1 MVNGTHW
8 AKPFFVLNLENVLS
22 GNSNEHKSAVY
33 HVYVIILFNI
43 VLSHY
48 IYYCAFLRTS
58 LFFQEKKGIQTKW
71 RLNYQKLYLLQWPLE
86 ARSKSKSISVDFSVK
101 STNLTALK
109 SMFTLS
115 PFITSLHRVILFLWI
130 EEF

>member
-22 GNSNEHKSAVY
+22 GNSNEHKSAVC

-43 VLSHY
+43 VLLHY
-48 IYYCAFLRTS
+48 INYCAFLRTS
-58 LFFQEKKGIQTKW
+58 LFFQEKKKGIQTKW

-86 ARSKSKSISVDFSVK
+86 ACSKSKSVSIDFNVK
-101 STNLTALK
+101 
-109 SMFTLS
+109 
-115 PFITSLHRVILFLWI
+115 
-130 EEF
+130 

>member
-58 LFFQEKKGIQTKW
+58 LFFQEKKRDPDQVETELPKTVFTPVATWGSLQKQVNLC
-71 RLNYQKLYLLQWPLE
+71 RLQCKVNQPY
-86 ARSKSKSISVDFSVK
+86 SIKKHVYTFPIHNI
-101 STNLTALK
+101 ST
-109 SMFTLS
+109 
-115 PFITSLHRVILFLWI
+115 
-130 EEF
+130 